1 MALPPVQD
9 WPAHYGPGVI
19 HDRCRDATDY
29 VAVTSPSAWRAVEPH
44 LPAPARHVAF
54 VASQEEEATEVL
66 LAGLPRTEYVLGIGG
81 GIAVDTAKYV
91 AWKTGSRLI
100 LVPTIVSSGAIFQ
113 PHFPSRRNGKC
124 TILSDIAAPELVVF
138 DTDIISAAPPHLN
151 AAGMAEC
158 ICWLGHVASWQWW
171 CEQGLPGPE
180 WDQGVADEVHEWVA
194 SRTEQYVGDL
204 DAEGRPG
211 TTAIRVCAE
220 VNRERWELRL
230 GKLGAGHGLD
240 HLLDNTFVRVHER
253 NLLHGELVALGTL
266 ITCLAY
272 AADPDLSRRRFDA
285 CGTRYL
291 PVEIGCTWDEVRDTI
306 AAIPLNADE
315 LGWPATCLHH
325 RELDFDRVVKRIE
338 AG

>member
-1 MALPPVQD
+1 M
-9 WPAHYGPGVI
+9 
-19 HDRCRDATDY
+19 
-29 VAVTSPSAWRAVEPH
+29 
-44 LPAPARHVAF
+44 
-54 VASQEEEATEVL
+54 
-66 LAGLPRTEYVLGIGG
+66 
-81 GIAVDTAKYV
+81 
-91 AWKTGSRLI
+91 
-100 LVPTIVSSGAIFQ
+100 
-113 PHFPSRRNGKC
+113 
-124 TILSDIAAPELVVF
+124 
-138 DTDIISAAPPHLN
+138 
-151 AAGMAEC
+151 
-158 ICWLGHVASWQWW
+158 
-171 CEQGLPGPE
+171 
-180 WDQGVADEVHEWVA
+180 ADEVHEWVA

-220 VNRERWELRL
+220 VNRERWGLRL

-272 AADPDLSRRRFDA
+272 AADPDLSSRRFAA

-291 PVEIGCTWDEVRDTI
+291 PAEIGCTWDEVRDTI

-325 RELDFDRVVKRIE
+325 RELDFDRVVERIE
-338 AG
+338 VE